1 MVRSKFRATLTLTLL
16 VFIVVAISLALLI
29 GLKTFSGTVT
39 LIGRDGVEK
48 AVQLTW
54 WMIAFMI
61 IVAFLCEYM
70 DSTLGMGY
78 GTTLTPVLLLIGFQ
92 PLQIVPVILL
102 SELISGIL
110 AGVFHHHHGNVDFAL
125 RTRSVSETVNRL
137 RALGYV
143 ETFKTGLP
151 FHLKVALFL
160 AGCSIVGTITAVFV
174 AVNIPKFWLNMY
186 IGVLIVTMGI
196 IIIVCFNREFRF
208 SWRKILGLGLI
219 ASFNKGMSGGGYGPV
234 VTSGQIL
241 SGMEGKSAV
250 GITSL
255 AEGLTCFV
263 GIIAYVFL
271 LKQNLDL
278 RLAPYIIIGAVLSVP
293 LSAMSVKRLSTK
305 VLKLA
310 IAVITIILG
319 LLTIAKTIGLL

>member
-1 MVRSKFRATLTLTLL
+1 MTLSLLL
-16 VFIVVAISLALLI
+16 VVVVALSLVLLV
-29 GLKTFSGTVT
+29 GLKSVSGTVT
-39 LIGRDGVEK
+39 LKDQSGVEK
-48 AVQLTW
+48 AVRLAW
-54 WMIAFMI
+54 WMIVFMVV
-61 IVAFLCEYM
+61 VAFFCEYI

-78 GTTLTPVLLLIGFQ
+78 GTTLTPLLLLIGFQ

-102 SELISGIL
+102 SELITGIL
-110 AGVFHHHHGNVDFAL
+110 AGIFHHHQGNVDFAL
-125 RTRSVSETVNRL
+125 RTKSVSETVSRL

-151 FHLKVALFL
+151 LHLKVALFL
-160 AGCSIVGTITAVFV
+160 AACSIVGTVAAVFV

-186 IGVLIVTMGI
+186 IGVLIVSMGI
-196 IIIVCFNREFRF
+196 VIIVCFNREFRF
-208 SWRKILGLGLI
+208 SWRKIFGLGLI

-293 LSAMSVKRLSTK
+293 LSAVSVKRLSTL
-305 VLKLA
+305 VLKRA
-310 IAVITIILG
+310 IAIITIILG
-319 LLTIAKTIGLL
+319 VLTIAKTIGIM